1 MKILLINKYFYLK
14 GGSERYFF
22 NLARL
27 LESRGHE
34 VVYFSMRDGRN
45 RPCPQ
50 ERYFIEPVDYDG
62 PLSRRD
68 RWRQARDLLY
78 SREAKRKLSALIEAE
93 KPDLAHLHNIHHQLS
108 PSIIDALKRR
118 SVPMVMTLHDYKMV
132 CPVYTLFRDGR
143 ACEECRHGRYYRCF
157 LHRCTK
163 GSAAGS
169 LVNTLEMYLHHR
181 FLKVYRKVDVFVTA
195 SAFAAGKMEEMGF
208 PAGIVRLPYFLDPEE
223 YRPRYGADRAAF
235 CYFGRLSGE
244 KGLSTLLAAARGIP
258 ADFKIIGEGPL
269 EEELRARVKRDRLD
283 NVRFLGYRRGEELA
297 GEIRDSLAV
306 IVPSEWY
313 ELFGQSVTESFALG
327 TPVIGADTGAI
338 SELIADGQTGYLFAP
353 GDVEGLRSKIRLL
366 LDHPARSAP
375 MGRRGRKFVED
386 NFNPREHFREL
397 LDIYRRAGL
406 PREPGP
412 TPPGEIRL

>member
-27 LESRGHE
+27 LERKGHQ
-34 VVYFSMRDGRN
+34 VIYFSMRDRRN
-45 RPCPQ
+45 QACPQ
-50 ERYFIEPVDYDG
+50 EKYFIDPVDYEKSLGWWDH
-62 PLSRRD
+62 
-68 RWRQARDLLY
+68 WRQTRDLLY
-78 SREAKRKLSALIEAE
+78 SRESKRKLIALLEAE

-118 SVPMVMTLHDYKMV
+118 SVPMVMSLHDYKMV
-132 CPVYTLFRDGR
+132 CPVYTLFRAGR
-143 ACEECRHGRYYRCF
+143 ACEECRFGRYYHCI

-163 GSAAGS
+163 NSAAKS
-169 LVNTLEMYLHHR
+169 LVNTLEMYLHQR
-181 FLKVYRKVDVFVTA
+181 FLKIYRPVDIFVTA
-195 SAFAAGKMEEMGF
+195 SGFAAGKMAEMGF
-208 PAGIVRLPYFLDPEE
+208 PAEIVRLPYFLDPEE
-223 YRPRYGADRAAF
+223 YRPRYGAEEISF

-244 KGLSTLLAAARGIP
+244 KGLFSLLAAARGIP
-258 ADFKIIGEGPL
+258 ATFKIIGEGPL
-269 EEELRARVKRDRLD
+269 EEELRGRVRRDRID

-297 GEIRDSLAV
+297 EEIRDSLAV

-327 TPVIGADTGAI
+327 TPVIGSETGGI
-338 SELIADGQTGYLFAP
+338 SELIEGGKTGYLFAP

-366 LDHPARSAP
+366 LDNPARSAE
-375 MGRRGRKFVED
+375 MGRRAREFVED
-386 NFNPREHFREL
+386 NFNPREHYTKLME
-397 LDIYRRAGL
+397 IYRRAGP

-412 TPPGEIRL
+412 ALPGEK